1 LSGNRLQGEI
11 GVVSAKIVIGYIISG
26 VLLFFAVIFAL
37 ASAYAPIRLAT
48 SAFLFLAGFG
58 TLYYIRKQQPIHIT
72 QKLEV
77 PGKVKVQTLRC
88 PNCSASLDIGQ
99 VKVIKGVPSIKCSY
113 CGHIFEVTEEPKW

>member
-1 LSGNRLQGEI
+1 MS
-11 GVVSAKIVIGYIISG
+11 VVSAKTVIGYVISA

-37 ASAYAPIRLAT
+37 ASAYAPIRLVI

-58 TLYYIRKQQPIHIT
+58 ILYYIRKQQPIQIT

-88 PNCSASLDIGQ
+88 PNCSASLDISQ
-99 VKVIKGVPSIKCSY
+99 VKVTKGVPSIKCSY